1 LRKIKLIDNISGLQL
16 FQLMKFTIFLIISIV
31 LTKSH
36 LTRAEIG
43 AWEMFLFISGLVS
56 FFWVTGIIQSLLPL
70 YHRNRTYRKTGDNGT
85 GKSPEIFNAFLL
97 LSFFSLIVFAIGHAL
112 KGSFSVFHFSGNVP
126 YLNLLLL
133 YVLLSSPVCLIEY
146 IYLLNNLSYR
156 IFQYGIY
163 TFALQLILVL
173 APILMGKDII
183 WGVYGLLAVTGVRWI
198 WLIILLNKYAEIK
211 ISAEFMKEHFYLG
224 LPLVITTLISG
235 SAQYIDGI
243 IVSAVYR
250 DPGWFAWFRYGAK
263 EFPLALMLANG
274 LNNALLPEF
283 STRTQMKETLTKIK
297 EKSRNLM
304 HICFPSTMAI
314 MLIARWIYP
323 RMFTP
328 EFQKSA
334 DIFLLYSLLV
344 IPRLVFPQTIIVGRK
359 KTHITMIAAIIE
371 IGLNIPLSLLMI
383 KWGYNI
389 VGVAFATFVV
399 YLISKL
405 YLIIYLWVKMK
416 IKPSEYIP
424 VKIFMLYSFLLGLL
438 FVLID
443 HRIIDIR

>member
-1 LRKIKLIDNISGLQL
+1 
-16 FQLMKFTIFLIISIV
+16 MKFFVFLIISIV
-31 LTKSH
+31 FTKSH
-36 LTRAEIG
+36 LSRSEIG

-70 YHRNRTYRKTGDNGT
+70 YHRNRTYRKTGDNGS

-97 LSFFSLIVFAIGHAL
+97 LSFFSLMVFAIGHAL
-112 KGSFSVFHFSGNVP
+112 KSNFSVFHMSGNVP

-146 IYLLNNLSYR
+146 IYLLNNRSYR
-156 IFQYGIY
+156 IFQYGLY
-163 TFALQLILVL
+163 TFGVQLIFVL

-198 WLIILLNKYAEIK
+198 WLIVLLRRYAEIK
-211 ISAEFMKEHFYLG
+211 ISAEFMREHFYLG
-224 LPLVITTLISG
+224 LPLIITTLISG

-263 EFPLALMLANG
+263 EFPLAVMLANG
-274 LNNALLPEF
+274 LNNAMLPEF
-283 STRTQMKETLTKIK
+283 STRTQMKDSLAKIR

-304 HICFPSTMAI
+304 HICFPSTMLI
-314 MLIARWIYP
+314 MLMARWIYP

-344 IPRLVFPQTIIVGRK
+344 IPRLVFPHTIIVGRK
-359 KTHITMIAAIIE
+359 KTHVTMIAAILE
-371 IGLNIPLSLLMI
+371 IGLNIPFSLLMI

-389 VGVAFATFVV
+389 VGVALATFVV
-399 YLISKL
+399 YLISRL
-405 YLIIYLWVKMK
+405 YLIIYVWVKMK
-416 IKPSEYIP
+416 IRPSEYIP
-424 VKIFMLYSFLLGLL
+424 IRIFMLYSFLLGLL